1 MQKADQIRIAAH
13 AWDYAITLC
22 IRTLPQGPECE
33 ALIACDQRP
42 TISNIRAALAIGLGR
57 PWLAL
62 IEAALIEIALAAI
75 EDVLHEADR
84 DHHR

>member
-1 MQKADQIRIAAH
+1 MEKADQIRIAAH
-13 AWDYAITLC
+13 AWDYPINLS
-22 IRTLPQGPECE
+22 IRNLPQGPECE

-42 TISNIRAALAIGLGR
+42 TIANIRAALAIGQSR

-62 IEAALIEIALAAI
+62 IDSALIEIALAAI

-84 DHHR
+84 DHRD